1 MDTIELFD
9 GPSNVSLSQEQMF
22 DPAHGLF
29 RLPEEIPVGQTDWVD
44 WREQK
49 NRMQAFLDYYGCRR
63 ISHDLD
69 HTHYYTTYA
78 SRKNLDFEQ
87 SSWLALLFGQTYKVA
102 QATAYFE
109 AFPDFHSVT
118 EDEFLAWNAENWGR
132 TSYGTDVRYNKGHF
146 AEQAISIK
154 RWLGGKTFAEKINPI
169 VESADQDANFFR
181 LYEEI
186 CKIERYGR
194 MTAWLTSQA
203 LWDITKIP
211 INARTILIDDPAN
224 WSPYNGVMILYGLE
238 HLMAGKHNKVNPG
251 YKPSLQ
257 DRKTA
262 SSLLEET
269 WQELEKRYPEWE
281 IDGFR
286 LETCL
291 CQYKKLFTGVEYIG
305 HASGDA
311 CQSYVHVASK
321 FPEVN
326 LSDLRAALETQHPTM
341 AKQPRIKM
349 LNTVFK
355 RYGVLLNAH
364 ILTGVQDEY
373 EMLGIRRPEVLF

>member
-269 WQELEKRYPEWE
+269 
-281 IDGFR
+281 
-286 LETCL
+286 
-291 CQYKKLFTGVEYIG
+291 
-305 HASGDA
+305 
-311 CQSYVHVASK
+311 
-321 FPEVN
+321 
-326 LSDLRAALETQHPTM
+326 
-341 AKQPRIKM
+341 
-349 LNTVFK
+349 
-355 RYGVLLNAH
+355 
-364 ILTGVQDEY
+364 
-373 EMLGIRRPEVLF
+373 